1 MTLLMLLVSL
11 PLLKELSGFPTFYRR
26 VEMKLW
32 LAFSFEVSMLDF
44 LTAVILLECSESEFP
59 KNEKLRILV
68 KEG

>member
-11 PLLKELSGFPTFYRR
+11 PLLKALSGFPTFYRR

-32 LAFSFEVSMLDF
+32 LAFNFKVSMFDF
-44 LTAVILLECSESEFP
+44 LTVILLECSESEFP
-59 KNEKLRILV
+59 QNEKLRRLV

>member
-1 MTLLMLLVSL
+1 
-11 PLLKELSGFPTFYRR
+11 
-26 VEMKLW
+26 MKLW